1 MQRRFR
7 LRDRRDF
14 SRLRHEGQTVSRG
27 GLLLSVMPNGL
38 DHNRYGFV
46 TSKSLGN
53 AVVRN
58 RVRRL
63 MREAVRQLHPR
74 MKPGLDIVLVA
85 RQSLVGKPFS
95 AVQRIL
101 EELCS
106 QVQIIH
112 EVKGAD
118 EG

>member
-14 SRLRHEGQTVSRG
+14 ARLKREGQAISRG

-63 MREAVRQLHPR
+63 LREAVRQSHPR
-74 MKPGLDIVLVA
+74 IISGLDIVLVA

-101 EELCS
+101 EELYF
-106 QVQIIH
+106 QVGIIQ
-112 EVKGAD
+112 ELKGAD